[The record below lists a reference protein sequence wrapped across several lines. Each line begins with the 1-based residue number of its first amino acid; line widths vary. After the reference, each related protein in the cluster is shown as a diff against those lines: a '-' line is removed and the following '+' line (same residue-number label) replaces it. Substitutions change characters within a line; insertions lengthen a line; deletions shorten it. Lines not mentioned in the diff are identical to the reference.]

1 MNDLE
6 NKMSEENPKKLSWW
20 QVLLLILT
28 ALLIVGLIL
37 VNFLCSEN
45 RFVITG
51 SIVTLICLLI
61 VIVLSNS
68 FDSFSIVG
76 IFNLRRE
83 VKENKEKIDKL
94 ENLMF
99 QSLTNNIRIV
109 NNSSSKI
116 EMDSA
121 DEEEIKEEE
130 QQQEL
135 MLQSQH
141 ADPVGLEVQRMDSAD
156 KEKIKEEEQQQE
168 EKEKMGETRIPRQR
182 LDREEFA
189 KLLLRKYCEKN
200 HQSGNLLYDMK
211 ISDTFISN
219 RSVSFKAYIKDD
231 EKELF
236 IDTFQASAFSFLMSH
251 DRIYVK
257 ISKILNYRSVKN
269 TNAKMVCLIGKPDFE
284 QERFNVS
291 KLQSDFLPAISNNL
305 RDIVLISYSQA
316 EYDDCLIPRS

>member
-1 MNDLE
+1 
-6 NKMSEENPKKLSWW
+6 MSEENPKKLSWW
-20 QVLLLILT
+20 QVAALIFT

-130 QQQEL
+130 QQQE
-135 MLQSQH
+135 
-141 ADPVGLEVQRMDSAD
+141 
-156 KEKIKEEEQQQE
+156 EKD
-168 EKEKMGETRIPRQR
+168 KMGETRTPRQR

-305 RDIVLISYSQA
+305 LDIVPISYTQE
-316 EYDDCLIPRS
+316 EYDSCLIPRS

>member
-1 MNDLE
+1 
-6 NKMSEENPKKLSWW
+6 MSEENSKKSSCG
-20 QVLLLILT
+20 QIVALILT
-28 ALLIVGLIL
+28 ALLIVGLIV
-37 VNFLCSEN
+37 VNFVFSEN
-45 RFVITG
+45 RFVITS
-51 SIVTLICLLI
+51 SIVFLTCLL
-61 VIVLSNS
+61 VIVVLSKS
-68 FDSFSIVG
+68 FDSFSLG
-76 IFNLRRE
+76 FFSLRRE

-305 RDIVLISYSQA
+305 LDIVLISYSQA

>member
-83 VKENKEKIDKL
+83 VKENREKIDKL

-99 QSLTNNIRIV
+99 QSV
-109 NNSSSKI
+109 NNNLQAQHASNSTNISINTLGVQDQTSDDK
-116 EMDSA
+116 A
-121 DEEEIKEEE
+121 RIKEDE
-130 QQQEL
+130 
-135 MLQSQH
+135 
-141 ADPVGLEVQRMDSAD
+141 R
-156 KEKIKEEEQQQE
+156 QQE
-168 EKEKMGETRIPRQR
+168 EEEDKVEATRMPRPR
-182 LDREEFA
+182 LDREKFA
-189 KLLLRKYCEKN
+189 ELLLQKYLKQN
-200 HQSGNLLYDMK
+200 NLLDK
-211 ISDTFISN
+211 IIKKDVKIADEIQNSDSISN
-219 RSVSFKAYIKDD
+219 RPITFRAYIKDD
-231 EKELF
+231 DKELF
-236 IDTFQASAFSFLMSH
+236 VDTFSSVLSSFMFS
-251 DRIYVK
+251 DRLYVK
-257 ISKILNYRSVKN
+257 VSKVLNYREIKN
-269 TNAKMVCLIGKPDFE
+269 ANAKTVCLIGKPDSE
-284 QERFNVS
+284 RERFNVS
-291 KLQSDFLPAISNNL
+291 KLQSDFLPAITNNL
-305 RDIVLISYSQA
+305 LDIVTISYS
-316 EYDDCLIPRS
+316 EEDYNSCLKQS